1 MQPVAV
7 NTLVNHRL
15 RRDMHL
21 AGTLCGVGLWIC
33 WVVCG
38 DDGDAGLVGVSA
50 VGVKLT
56 RSSAVRRNFGRPL

>member
-15 RRDMHL
+15 RRDVHL

-38 DDGDAGLVGVSA
+38 DDGDAGLVGVLE
-50 VGVKLT
+50 VGVKL
-56 RSSAVRRNFGRPL
+56 S